1 MSDSKD
7 IDRKK
12 ISESLVYFF
21 DEKVCH
27 QADVVYRFCYGA
39 CLNLNFSKELV
50 METMKGVVDDL
61 ENLSLYDE
69 AGLKVL
75 LMYYAFKNL
84 KSSQKEI
91 TKDSSKY
98 AQLVGSLDL
107 DQRALF
113 MAVDILGLSF
123 SEASRIFSKEEDSLR
138 TDIGPIRE
146 YILGKI

>member
-1 MSDSKD
+1 MSDNKD
-7 IDRKK
+7 IDRKS

-39 CLNLNFSKELV
+39 CLNLSLSKELV
-50 METMKGVVDDL
+50 METMKGIVDDL
-61 ENLSLYDE
+61 ENLSLYDDT
-69 AGLKVL
+69 GLKVL

-91 TKDSSKY
+91 TPDSSKY
-98 AQLVGSLDL
+98 SQLVGSLNL

-123 SEASRIFSKEEDSLR
+123 SEASRIFSKEEDALR
-138 TDIGPIRE
+138 VEIGPIRE
-146 YILGKI
+146 FVLGKI

>member
-39 CLNLNFSKELV
+39 CLNLDSSKELV

-91 TKDSSKY
+91 TQDSSKY

-138 TDIGPIRE
+138 VDIGPIRE